1 MVLAKAAADPYRRI
15 ARYFPLL
22 DRLMDLFLGRLRRD
36 LIRTLKGEGLS
47 RILDLGCG
55 TGDLSRIMAD
65 QGLHPVGLDIS
76 PAMLDKA
83 KKTAQKPP
91 SFPLVLA
98 DGGRLPFKPRFDAAV
113 LRFVFHEMGASLREE
128 AWNELQGVI
137 RPGGLLILIDFTVP
151 ENRGPYAR
159 LGRAVIH
166 FIEHRMDA
174 IYPPHYLNYRDLMAK
189 GGAAAWIA
197 GAETPAAA
205 SFRYFGGNLGLIAL
219 RVNGG
224 ANKHFHFSGK

>member
-1 MVLAKAAADPYRRI
+1 MASAKPAADPYRRI

-22 DRLMDLFLGRLRRD
+22 DRLMELFLGRLRRD
-36 LIRTLKGEGLS
+36 LIRTLKHEGLS

-76 PAMLDKA
+76 PAMLDHA
-83 KKTAQKPP
+83 KTTAQKSP

-98 DGGRLPFKPRFDAAV
+98 EGGHLPFKPRFDAAV
-113 LRFVFHEMGASLREE
+113 LRFVFHEMGPSLREE
-128 AWNELQGVI
+128 VWNELRRAI

-151 ENRGPYAR
+151 EKQGPYAR
-159 LGRAVIH
+159 LGRAAIH

-174 IYPPHYLNYRDLMAK
+174 IHPPHYQNYRDLMAK
-189 GGAAAWIA
+189 GGAAAWVA
-197 GAETPAAA
+197 ERGASVAA

-224 ANKHFHFSGK
+224 ANKHFHFPGK